1 MRRFFLVSL
10 VGILIISIAAPA
22 GAVFAIEDSDAPI
35 IANQAVPESSESDS
49 EDNMVIDPPPAK
61 TDQPPINEEDEDD
74 APEPPD
80 VPPLPPLTYAASI
93 IITEIQTQGVGGATD
108 ERIVLYN
115 ASDTAV
121 DVTEWCVRRESAS
134 GGTTTRVVCFTPSD
148 GISSTRVIMPA
159 GATVLLLS
167 TGGLGTHSKLQP
179 DATFTAGM
187 ANSGGRVRVVDAA
200 GTTIDLVG
208 WGDAADFLGSPAP
221 ALARTGDSLQRGID
235 DAQYV
240 DSRNNAQDF
249 SIAPSKLLYE
259 TGALLEATDYC
270 RNIVGIQE
278 RVPDGMLRNKVGDC
292 IDKKSINFCEGVTI
306 SEVAANTTRQYVELV
321 NRTKQPV
328 SLEGCRVMTNRS
340 ATTAMT
346 FSNQTLE
353 AGEYVVVFIES
364 TPLKLTK
371 STTGTVYLLASD
383 GETEVDSVFY
393 EDLSTDTSWSYF
405 ADGWKQTYDLTP
417 GALNSYARFAS
428 CPAGQVRNE
437 ATGRCR
443 SAGAGAYRLVPCRE
457 GQYRSEETN
466 RCRSIAL
473 AASVLRP
480 CRDDQFRNPAT
491 NRCKKIASTD
501 DITLADCGE
510 GRERNPL
517 TNRCR
522 NILATTPP
530 PVDFAVEPVVESAS
544 VFIGWWVLGGV
555 TLAAISY
562 AGWEWREEI
571 GRAIRKTLRSDSA
584 SK

>member
-10 VGILIISIAAPA
+10 VSILIVSIAAPA
-22 GAVFAIEDSDAPI
+22 GAVFATEDSDPTLAT
-35 IANQAVPESSESDS
+35 ADQVTPEGS
-49 EDNMVIDPPPAK
+49 EDTPEDDIVSDAPSVE
-61 TDQPPINEEDEDD
+61 TDQPPVDEVDESD
-74 APEPPD
+74 TPD
-80 VPPLPPLTYAASI
+80 VPPPPPLTYASSV
-93 IITEIQTQGVGGATD
+93 IITEVQTQGVGGAVD
-108 ERIVLYN
+108 ERVVLYN
-115 ASDTAV
+115 ASDNAV
-121 DVTEWCVRRESAS
+121 DITGWCVRRESAS
-134 GGTTTRVVCFTPSD
+134 GGTTTRITCFAPSD
-148 GISSTRVIMPA
+148 DMASTRVIMPT

-167 TGGLGTHSKLQP
+167 TGGLETHDELQP

-187 ANSGGRVRVVDAA
+187 ANSGGRVRIVDNIGA
-200 GTTIDLVG
+200 TIDLIG
-208 WGDAADFLGSPAP
+208 WGSAADFLVSPAP
-221 ALARTGDSLQRGID
+221 ALTQIGDSLQRNVD
-235 DAQYV
+235 DGRYV
-240 DSRNNAQDF
+240 DTRNNGQDF
-249 SIAPSKLLYE
+249 LAVPSRLFYE
-259 TGALLEATDYC
+259 TGALMEITDYC
-270 RNIVGIQE
+270 RNVVGIQE
-278 RVPDGMLRNKVGDC
+278 TVPEGMLRNSVGDC

-306 SEVAANTTRQYVELV
+306 SEVAANTARQYVELV

-340 ATTAMT
+340 VTAAMT
-346 FSNQTLE
+346 FSKQTLE

-371 STTGTVYLLASD
+371 STTGTVYLIASD

-393 EDLSTDTSWSYF
+393 EDLSADTSWSYF

-417 GALNSYARFAS
+417 GVLNSYARFAS
-428 CPAGQVRNE
+428 CPIGQVRNE

-443 SAGAGAYRLVPCRE
+443 SAGTDAYRLVPCRE
-457 GQYRSEETN
+457 GQYRSEQTN

-491 NRCKKIASTD
+491 NRCRKIANAD
-501 DITLADCGE
+501 DIALADCGE

-522 NILATTPP
+522 NILAATPP
-530 PVDFAVEPVVESAS
+530 PVDFAVEPVIESTS
-544 VFIGWWVLGGV
+544 VFVGWWILGGV

-571 GRAIRKTLRSDSA
+571 GRAIRKTLHSDSA
-584 SK
+584 GK